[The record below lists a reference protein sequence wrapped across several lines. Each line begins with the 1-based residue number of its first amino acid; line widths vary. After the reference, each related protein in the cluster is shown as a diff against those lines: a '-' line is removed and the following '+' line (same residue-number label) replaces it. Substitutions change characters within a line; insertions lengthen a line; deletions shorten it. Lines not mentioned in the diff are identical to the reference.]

1 MLHVCRR
8 NLCGISEQRHDNL
21 LRARVSNIV
30 WREKNRR
37 SDEISTVFI
46 AIYGNKRSG
55 ANNCATFSR
64 SRIKCISDPLIIT
77 SAARGRVL

>member
-1 MLHVCRR
+1 MYAV
-8 NLCGISEQRHDNL
+8 GIYAAAVNSVTIIYC
-21 LRARVSNIV
+21 ARVSNIV

-64 SRIKCISDPLIIT
+64 SRIKCISVPLIIT